1 MIIVAGANGQ
11 LGRAVAERLL
21 ERVPAEQIGVSVR
34 NPEKA
39 RGLEE
44 RGSAS
49 AGAGA

>member
-21 ERVPAEQIGVSVR
+21 ERVPAKQIGVSVR